1 MKRLIPITLL
11 LAGAGC
17 GSIGKETPYAAQILN
32 GGTGPFRLATK
43 VETGIEPTPIGQMFI
58 VGEPVG
64 RAQLTDAAVFYEVA
78 GWPTVP
84 GTRDPATPPWEVD
97 WNEWAPRRIARS
109 STHVVDANGLTRLGY
124 QAGTDVLAPMLAWE
138 VAGVGEPAIVRRPD
152 GSVRLYYAT
161 AQGIGVAEA
170 PSIDGVFTRLVT
182 TPILPDVDGH
192 GPAGSPAPV
201 VLPSGETFMYVAA
214 SDAIYLARSTDG
226 LAFTLFD
233 PDTST
238 ASIDPIALPP
248 PVSTVDGGVADAGT
262 DGGLDPDAG
271 VPITEVGL
279 RAPSALV
286 TTSATGRLSVRLY
299 FEVRRSDGTAAV
311 AMAGSFDGLTFV
323 RAGALAFSNAT
334 KIPTRPAPYLRPDGI
349 TLLTF
354 TIPKTGTG
362 APQGVGMVGVAPG
375 DRDVPPL

>member
-1 MKRLIPITLL
+1 MKRLLPITLL
-11 LAGAGC
+11 LATTGC
-17 GSIGKETPYAAQILN
+17 GSIGKETPYAAQIQN

-43 VETGIEPTPIGQMFI
+43 IETGIETTPIGQMFI
-58 VGEPVG
+58 IGEPVG
-64 RAQLTDAAVFYEVA
+64 RAQLTDTAVFYEVA
-78 GWPTVP
+78 AWPAVP
-84 GTRDPATPPWEVD
+84 GMRDPALPSWEID

-109 STHVVDANGLTRLGY
+109 TTHVVDADGLTRLGY
-124 QAGTDVLAPMLAWE
+124 VAGTDVLVPTLAWE
-138 VAGVGEPAIVRRPD
+138 MAGVGEPAIVRRPD

-161 AQGIGVAEA
+161 NQGIGVAEA
-170 PSIDGVFTRLVT
+170 ASIDGDFTRLVT
-182 TPILPDVDGH
+182 TPILADVDGH

-214 SDAIYLARSTDG
+214 SDAIYLARSADG

-233 PDTST
+233 PDTNT
-238 ASIDPIALPP
+238 VAIDPIALPP
-248 PVSTVDGGVADAGT
+248 PVSTVDAGVADAGA
-262 DGGLDPDAG
+262 DAGLDPDAG
-271 VPITEVGL
+271 VPITEVGV

-299 FEVRRSDGTAAV
+299 YEVRRSDGTSAV
-311 AMAGSFDGLTFV
+311 AMAGSFDGIRFV
-323 RAGALAFSNAT
+323 RAGAFAFSNAT
-334 KIPTRPAPYLRPDGI
+334 KVPMRPAPYLRSDGI

-362 APQGVGMVGVAPG
+362 VAQSIGVVGVAPG